1 MIINKIIPN
10 KINKNIKKR
19 GITLIEILVVV
30 GLSVS
35 TLFLVIEGLTNLVV
49 STYRQ
54 TEYLNCLSIAKSY
67 MEVYSYLPRGQ
78 AAGQRNFQHNVGTLS
93 YTVSISIQDNGNYT
107 NNLGLRRLIIV
118 VESPR
123 IRSGN
128 RNLQVRLES
137 FI

>member
-1 MIINKIIPN
+1 MILN
-10 KINKNIKKR
+10 KINEIKTKNRK

-30 GLSVS
+30 ALSVG

-67 MEVYSYLPRGQ
+67 MEIYSYFPRGQ
-78 AAGQRNFQHNVGTLS
+78 STGTRNFNHNVGNLS
-93 YTVSISIQDNGNYT
+93 YIVNISIQDNGNYT
-107 NNLGLRRLIIV
+107 TNLGLRKLTIRV
-118 VESPR
+118 QSPR
-123 IRSGN
+123 IRTGN
-128 RNLQVRLES
+128 RNLEVKLES